1 MFSRQ
6 GILLFPSKEY
16 WNRGE
21 KNCSLYYFISRLSE
35 GKIRALYNL
44 TIISRSQ
51 ELKCHILNLLYS
63 VSYFYFPISKFRK
76 KKSFFFVCLFVLSRV
91 HKHITSI
98 SLENSSI
105 STLKILPYEYDT
117 GYGYSQKKDGG
128 KIRRRCNE
136 TIFYYNVFLPPPFF
150 EPFSET
156 D

>member
-1 MFSRQ
+1 MGMFSRQ

-76 KKSFFFVCLFVLSRV
+76 KKIFFFCLFVRF
-91 HKHITSI
+91 ITCTQTHY
-98 SLENSSI
+98 LNFTGKLFYFDFKNSS
-105 STLKILPYEYDT
+105 LR
-117 GYGYSQKKDGG
+117 
-128 KIRRRCNE
+128 IRHRLR
-136 TIFYYNVFLPPPFF
+136 L
-150 EPFSET
+150 
-156 D
+156 